1 MPGKIVVKGARVH
14 NLKNIDVAIPRDR
27 FVVITGVSGSGKSS
41 LAFDT
46 LYAEGQRRYLES
58 LAADT
63 RQFFQQL
70 EKPDV
75 DSIDGLSP
83 TIAIQLTASISSPR
97 STVGTMTEIYDYLR
111 LLYARVGQPTCVQCG
126 RDVTAQTTEQIIDR
140 LLRLPPQTRI
150 LIMAPMASASKEE
163 AEEKSRDLAR
173 QGFVRVMIGGELHEL
188 SQEIRLETDPPY
200 EMDLIVDRLAV
211 RDGIERRLADSIEI
225 ASRCGDRVIKVAVGA
240 ANDSRPAEVLVFSQK
255 FACVVCGTSLPE
267 ITPRL
272 FSFNSPH
279 GACPACGGLG
289 VDAAP
294 RVAAGA
300 AVQNAQ
306 PAPCPRCHGTR
317 LKPESLS
324 VKLGGKNIAEVSALP
339 VGEASD
345 FLRQL
350 KLGEKERVIGA
361 KILDDIVSR
370 VRFLIQLG
378 LGYLTLDRPSYTLS
392 GGEAQRVRLATHIG
406 SGLAG
411 VLYILDEPSIGL
423 HQRDNRQLL
432 AILERL
438 RDCSNSVLVV
448 EHDQETILAADY
460 VIDMGPGAGVNGGEV
475 IAQGA
480 PAELMDNPASLTGQ
494 YLSGRTKINLPA
506 PRRKGTGDVLV
517 VQGARENNL
526 KDLTVEFPVGA
537 ITCVT
542 GVSGSG
548 KSSLVMDILYN
559 AMAQRLHRS
568 RARVGEH
575 DALIGWQQFD
585 RAIGVD
591 QASIGRSPRSNPATY
606 TGAYEQIRDLFAQ
619 LPEARVRGYKADR
632 FSFNVRGGRCEACA
646 GDGIMRVDMYFLPE
660 VFVPCDVC
668 KGRRYN
674 RETLEI
680 KYKGLSIADVLDL
693 TVNQALELLSAI
705 PALAERLRTLRDVG
719 LGYLRLGQ
727 AAPSLSGGEAQRVK
741 LARELARKSAGRCLY
756 VLDEPTSGLHFN
768 DVKQLLEV
776 LDRLI
781 SSGNTLIII
790 EHNLDVIKSADY
802 IIDLGPEGGAN
813 GGWIVARGTPEEVAR
828 AAESYT
834 GEYLKKVLA
843 NQPMGD
849 SERNRSG
856 LSL

>member
-14 NLKNIDVAIPRDR
+14 NLKNIDVALPRDS

-75 DSIDGLSP
+75 DSIAGLSP
-83 TIAIQLTASISSPR
+83 TIAIQLTSAVSSPR

-126 RDVTAQTTEQIIDR
+126 RDIRVQTTGQIIDR
-140 LLRLPPQTRI
+140 LLLLPAQTRI
-150 LIMAPMASASKEE
+150 VVMAPMVSASRGE
-163 AEEKSRDLAR
+163 AEEKLRDVAR
-173 QGFVRVMIGGELHEL
+173 QGFVRVMIGGKLHEL
-188 SQEIRLETDPPY
+188 SQEIRLETNPPY
-200 EMDLIVDRLAV
+200 QVDLIVDRLAV
-211 RDGIERRLADSIEI
+211 RDGIERRLADSVEI
-225 ASRCGDRVIKVAVGA
+225 ASRFGDGVIKVAVGA
-240 ANDSRPAEVLVFSQK
+240 ANDSPPAEVLVFSQK

-294 RVAAGA
+294 RRGPGE

-306 PAPCPRCHGTR
+306 GAPCPRCHGTR

-324 VKLGGKNIAEVSALP
+324 VKLGGRNIAEVTALP
-339 VGEASD
+339 VGEAVD
-345 FLRQL
+345 LLRQL
-350 KLGEKERVIGA
+350 KLGEKESVIGA
-361 KILDDIVSR
+361 KVLDEIVSR
-370 VRFLIQLG
+370 GRFLIQLG
-378 LGYLTLDRPSYTLS
+378 LGYLTLDRPSFTLS

-423 HQRDNRQLL
+423 HQRDNRRLL

-438 RDCSNSVLVV
+438 RDCGNSVLVV
-448 EHDQETILAADY
+448 EHDQETIMAADY
-460 VIDMGPGAGVNGGEV
+460 VVDMGPGAGVNGGEV
-475 IAQGA
+475 VAQGT
-480 PAELMDNPASLTGQ
+480 PAELMDIAASLTGQ
-494 YLSGRTKINLPA
+494 YLSGRTQINVPA
-506 PRRKGTGDVLV
+506 TRRKATGDVLV
-517 VQGARENNL
+517 VHGARENNL
-526 KDLTVEFPVGA
+526 KNLTVEFPVGA
-537 ITCVT
+537 MTCVT

-548 KSSLVMDILYN
+548 KSSLIMDTLYN
-559 AMAQRLHRS
+559 AMAQRLHHS
-568 RARVGEH
+568 RARAGEH

-585 RAIGVD
+585 RAVGVD
-591 QASIGRSPRSNPATY
+591 QAPIGRSPRSNPATY

-632 FSFNVRGGRCEACA
+632 FSFNVRGGRCDACA
-646 GDGIMRVDMYFLPE
+646 GDGIIRIDMYFLPE

-693 TVNQALELLSAI
+693 TVNQALELFNAI
-705 PALAERLRTLRDVG
+705 PTLAEKLRTLRDVG

-727 AAPSLSGGEAQRVK
+727 PAPSLSGGEAQRVK

-776 LDRLI
+776 LGRLTG
-781 SSGNTLIII
+781 SGNTVVII

-828 AAESYT
+828 AAGSYT
-834 GEYLKKVLA
+834 GEYLKRVLA
-843 NQPMGD
+843 DQPMGI
-849 SERNRSG
+849 SEPDRASPPV
-856 LSL
+856 